1 MSTTAT
7 SSSLPATLPA
17 TPDFTHVADAA
28 TVRKRVAD
36 AVRVGR
42 EAGTMRVEE
51 RRASESGY
59 SARMDVV
66 AIRLGGDPE
75 TTMRGGGDGE
85 SGLRVVLVRARVES
99 AVRRRR
105 RASDV

>member
-7 SSSLPATLPA
+7 SSTSTLPA
-17 TPDFTHVADAA
+17 TPDFAHVADAA

-51 RRASESGY
+51 RRASEGGY

-66 AIRLGGDPE
+66 AVRLGGNPK
-75 TTMRGGGDGE
+75 TTTRDGDDGDGE
-85 SGLRVVLVRARVES
+85 SGLRVVLVRAW
-99 AVRRRR
+99 
-105 RASDV
+105 RAR